1 MPKLVK
7 NVAVDKTWYGPAHGN
22 AENVPAEVAERI
34 TNPNAWDE
42 VPGDGGKGSDDND
55 VVDVEALTTEYR
67 ELTRDED
74 HPEGRDPDQRW
85 RPDTLRTRVE
95 ALRDED

>member
-1 MPKLVK
+1 MARLVK
-7 NVAVDKTWYGPAHGN
+7 NVRVDGVWYGPAYGN

-42 VPGDGGKGSDDND
+42 MPGDGGQGNDD

-67 ELTRDED
+67 KLTRDED
-74 HPEGRDPDQRW
+74 HPDGRDPDQRW
-85 RPDTLRTRVE
+85 RPDTLRSKVE
-95 ALRDED
+95 ALREEA